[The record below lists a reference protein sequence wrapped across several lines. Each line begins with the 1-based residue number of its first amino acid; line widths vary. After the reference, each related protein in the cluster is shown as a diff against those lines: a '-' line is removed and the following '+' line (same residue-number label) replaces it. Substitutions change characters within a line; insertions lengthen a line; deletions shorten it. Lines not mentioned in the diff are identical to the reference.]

1 MKNTLLILPFIFAF
15 LFSHAQTEAP
25 LFENGRAE
33 IRLKLSTE
41 IPGEFDGIWKFD
53 LAPLIPAIQY
63 RSPKGHLHQLEL
75 LNLSGNLEV
84 NTAPI
89 QTDGFALAVRYEF
102 ALPLLKNQ
110 ESRWM
115 PYLGAGLL
123 HSHNSWI
130 FTPALSSEFP
140 LRYSEN
146 LSRLYIIPSA
156 QYLISDQL
164 FVDFALPWAM
174 FSLERNREVNG
185 NPGIPIDDQ
194 ISVTNSSRW
203 ESFSHLNFRF
213 GIGLRL

>member
-1 MKNTLLILPFIFAF
+1 MKSTIVILSLVFASF
-15 LFSHAQTEAP
+15 FSYAQTEAP
-25 LFENGRAE
+25 LFQHDQGE

-41 IPGEFDGIWKFD
+41 ISGEFEGIWKFD

-63 RSPKGHLHQLEL
+63 RTHKGHLHQLEL
-75 LNLSGNLEV
+75 INLSGNIDV

-89 QTDGFALAVRYEF
+89 QTDGFALALRYEF

-110 ESRWM
+110 ETAWM

-130 FTPALSSEFP
+130 FTSAISSEFP

-146 LSRLYIIPSA
+146 LSRMYIVPSA
-156 QYLISDQL
+156 QYQVNDQV
-164 FVDFALPWAM
+164 FVDFALPWAL

-194 ISVTNSSRW
+194 ITVTNTSRW